1 MKKED
6 ILANCIDEIRA
17 GKCTLEDC
25 LARYPH
31 LSDELRPLLKIA
43 LGIQAEEVTPSP
55 EFIQRARKR
64 LLEAMQPSVAPVERR
79 GMDIFGWL
87 KPLALARRPIV
98 AVIIVALLAGG
109 GTTAYAAQGSLPDDT
124 LYPVKMV
131 TEKARLVLAP
141 SDVGKAGLHIAFAER
156 RVWEMAE
163 MGRRGRAEEV
173 TRLVTALDY
182 HLEQAKGL
190 VEVIG
195 AEGVGIYALRV
206 RLEQSA
212 TRQLGILED
221 TLAEVPEQTKP
232 MMAQALETSGKEY
245 GTAIEAVASTASA
258 PVLVAGVGTI
268 QIRATDPPPPEADS
282 VLVEVGE
289 IEIHRA
295 AGSDSQWITI
305 VGEPVTFDLLE
316 IAEVQKFLG
325 SQEVPE
331 GTYTQ
336 VRFIINKATV
346 IVDGEEH
353 EASVPSGKLKL
364 VRPFQVE
371 EGEMTLVLLDFDGGG
386 SLHITGGGKFI
397 LEPMVKLLVP
407 PTTKGVIEENEDD
420 GEPGLEIK
428 GTKIEIE
435 GTVASFD
442 GNELVLL
449 VDGQEVT
456 IPLGAEVEIEGDL
469 EEGSWVK
476 VEAVAEDGSFLA
488 TGIEQGDKDKD
499 KDKDRDRDK
508 DGDDGVDEDMDDDIN
523 DDEDM
528 DEDIGEDE
536 DEDGDE
542 DEDEDDD
549 KGEGNNKG
557 NGKDRDKDED
567 ED

>member
-17 GKCTLEDC
+17 GKRTLEDC

-31 LSDELRPLLKIA
+31 LGDELRPLLKIA

-87 KPLALARRPIV
+87 KPLALARRTIV

-124 LYPVKMV
+124 LYPVKMA
-131 TEKARLVLAP
+131 TEKARLVLTP
-141 SDVGKAGLHIAFAER
+141 SDAGKAGLHIAFAER
-156 RVWEMAE
+156 RVQEMVE
-163 MGRRGRAEEV
+163 MGRRGEAGEM
-173 TRLVTALDY
+173 TRLTVALDY
-182 HLEQAKGL
+182 HLEQAQGL
-190 VEVIG
+190 VEVISVQG
-195 AEGVGIYALRV
+195 GDIYALKL

-212 TRQLGILED
+212 TQQLGVLED
-221 TLAEVPEQTKP
+221 ALAEVPEQTKP
-232 MMAQALETSGKEY
+232 MMVQALETSGEEY
-245 GTAIEAVASTASA
+245 GTAIEAVASTAPA
-258 PVLVAGVGTI
+258 PMLVAGVGTI
-268 QIRATDPPPPEADS
+268 QIRVTDPPPPEADS

-305 VGEPVTFDLLE
+305 VGEPVTFDLLK

-331 GTYTQ
+331 GAYTQ
-336 VRFIINKATV
+336 VRFVITKATV

-353 EASVPSGKLKL
+353 DASVPSGKLKL
-364 VRPFQVE
+364 IRPFQVE

-386 SLHITGGGKFI
+386 SLHITGRGKFI
-397 LEPMVKLLVP
+397 LEPTVKLLVP
-407 PTTKGVIEENEDD
+407 STGKGAIEENEDD
-420 GEPGLEIK
+420 GEPDLEIK

-449 VDGQEVT
+449 VAGQEVM
-456 IPLGAEVEIEGDL
+456 ISLGAEVEIEGAL

-488 TGIEQGDKDKD
+488 TEIEVEEEAEEELAEKAREAEEELTQKIEEAEGGADKIREAEEEAADKIR
-499 KDKDRDRDK
+499 KAEEKAAQK
-508 DGDDGVDEDMDDDIN
+508 IAEAEEEI
-523 DDEDM
+523 E
-528 DEDIGEDE
+528 EEE
-536 DEDGDE
+536 E
-542 DEDEDDD
+542 
-549 KGEGNNKG
+549 
-557 NGKDRDKDED
+557 
-567 ED
+567 

>member
-6 ILANCIDEIRA
+6 ILANCIDEIQA

-31 LSDELRPLLKIA
+31 LGDELRPLLKIA

-64 LLEAMQPSVAPVERR
+64 LLEVMQPSVAPTERR

-87 KPLALARRPIV
+87 KPLALARRPII

-131 TEKARLVLAP
+131 TEKARLVLTP
-141 SDVGKAGLHIAFAER
+141 SDAGKAGLHIAFAGR
-156 RVWEMAE
+156 RVQEMAE
-163 MGRRGRAEEV
+163 MGRRGEAGEMA
-173 TRLVTALDY
+173 RLATALDY
-182 HLEQAKGL
+182 HLEQAQCL
-190 VEVIG
+190 VEVISAQG
-195 AEGVGIYALRV
+195 GDIYALKL

-212 TRQLGILED
+212 TQQLGILED
-221 TLAEVPEQTKP
+221 TLDEVPEQTKP
-232 MMAQALETSGKEY
+232 MIAQALETSGEEY
-245 GTAIEAVASTASA
+245 GTAIEAVASTAPA

-268 QIRATDPPPPEADS
+268 QIRATDPPPPKADS

-295 AGSDSQWITI
+295 AGSDSEWITI
-305 VGEPVTFDLLE
+305 VGEPVTFDLLK

-336 VRFIINKATV
+336 VCFIITKATV
-346 IVDGEEH
+346 IVDGEEYD
-353 EASVPSGKLKL
+353 ASVPSGKLKL
-364 VRPFQVE
+364 IRPFQVT

-386 SLHITGGGKFI
+386 SLHVTGGGKFI
-397 LEPMVKLLVP
+397 LEPTVKLLVP
-407 PTTKGVIEENEDD
+407 STGKGAVEENGEE
-420 GEPGLEIK
+420 GEPDLEIK
-428 GTKIEIE
+428 ETKVEIE
-435 GTVASFD
+435 GTVVSFD

-449 VDGQEVT
+449 VAGQEVT
-456 IPLGAEVEIEGDL
+456 IPLSAEVEIEGDL

-476 VEAVAEDGSFLA
+476 IEAVAEDGSFLA
-488 TGIEQGDKDKD
+488 IEIEVEEEEIEVEEEAEEELAEKAREAGEELAEKARKAEGGADKVREAEEEAADKIR
-499 KDKDRDRDK
+499 KAEEKATQK
-508 DGDDGVDEDMDDDIN
+508 IVEA
-523 DDEDM
+523 E
-528 DEDIGEDE
+528 EEE
-536 DEDGDE
+536 EE
-542 DEDEDDD
+542 
-549 KGEGNNKG
+549 
-557 NGKDRDKDED
+557 
-567 ED
+567 